1 MLSGTEETDTI
12 KDLVSK
18 GAKKIVVPNMITLSE
33 EDLKNNSTYYTLIR
47 AFIDEIKAEV
57 Y

>member
-1 MLSGTEETDTI
+1 MLAGTEETDVI

-18 GAKKIVVPNMITLSE
+18 GATKVEISNMITLTE
-33 EDLKNNSTYYTLIR
+33 EERKNECDYFILINE
-47 AFIDEIKAEV
+47 FIEAIKAEV